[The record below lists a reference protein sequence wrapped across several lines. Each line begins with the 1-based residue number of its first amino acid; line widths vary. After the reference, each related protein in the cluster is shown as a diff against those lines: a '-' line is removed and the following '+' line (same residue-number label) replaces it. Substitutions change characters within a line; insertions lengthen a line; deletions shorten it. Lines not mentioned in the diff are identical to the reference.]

1 MRVVLANGEG
11 RVGMEDA
18 IASLRRDDE
27 TLQPDDEARVPGD
40 AALEAVEQGIRPVEA
55 DPRIHSVGRGGHPNL
70 AGEIE
75 CDAAIMNGATLECG
89 AVAALRDHLH
99 AVSVA
104 REVMRRLPH
113 VFLVGEGAT
122 RFAREVGAE
131 SAEMLTP
138 EMRDHHE
145 RWVDE
150 HVPADLRARW
160 PAAPLAEFAW
170 ASAHRLLSGGTVVY
184 LARDGAGNLAAA
196 SSTSGWARKY
206 PGRVGDTPIIGAGIY
221 ADNRYGACGCT
232 HTGEMMVR
240 AGTARSVILYMKRG
254 ATVTEACHEAM
265 ADLRALRGGY
275 TSAAII
281 HAIDRDGRPCVVSS
295 HELGDGVAA
304 CYWNE
309 HADEIQRLTP
319 GVDPL

>member
-11 RVGMEDA
+11 RVGMEAA
-18 IASLRRDDE
+18 IVALAG
-27 TLQPDDEARVPGD
+27 ARG
-40 AALEAVEQGIRPVEA
+40 ALEAVEQGIRPVER

-70 AGEIE
+70 AGEVE
-75 CDAAIMNGATLECG
+75 CDAAIMDGATLECG
-89 AVAALRDHLH
+89 AVAGLRGYVH

-113 VFLVGEGAT
+113 VFLVGDGAA
-122 RFAREVGAE
+122 RFAHEVGAE
-131 SAEMLTP
+131 AAEMLTG

-145 RWVDE
+145 RWLTE
-150 HVPADLRARW
+150 HVPADVRAQW
-160 PAAPLAEFAW
+160 PNVPLAEFAW
-170 ASAHRLLSGGTVVY
+170 ASAHRLLSGGTVIY
-184 LARDGAGNLAAA
+184 LALDETGTLAAA

-206 PGRVGDTPIIGAGIY
+206 PGRVGDTPIVGAGLY

-254 ATVTEACHEAM
+254 ATVEEACHEAL
-265 ADLRALRGGY
+265 ADLRGLKSGY

-281 HAIDRDGRPCVVSS
+281 HAIDREGRCCAVSTHDLGADVACCCWSAATGEIARIAPAVV
-295 HELGDGVAA
+295 
-304 CYWNE
+304 
-309 HADEIQRLTP
+309 
-319 GVDPL
+319 PL